1 MGDANGERQIKI
13 TTSSADAVE
22 GARADAAAYS
32 SAHFSCASIEK
43 PAGSSGGLQWQLAL
57 RHLWRQNGMEKS
69 VLPSSSW
76 TSIEQSLNSSAR
88 PCFSSCKTLLA

>member
-1 MGDANGERQIKI
+1 MGVANGERQIKI

-57 RHLWRQNGMEKS
+57 R
-69 VLPSSSW
+69 P
-76 TSIEQSLNSSAR
+76 
-88 PCFSSCKTLLA
+88 LASERNVEERVAKFILD